1 VVNLPLRCG
10 STTRLDSWFVSGN
23 PSNPIR
29 RIVLAGTNKVYT
41 KCGGTFPEMPYCPNC
56 LTEYVQGTTKCDDCG
71 AELAPGSP
79 PQSPPRPPSAG
90 ADESKLV
97 PVRVFTGPT
106 ALLDAEVARN
116 ILQTQGIPSF
126 VPGETSVELLPV
138 LDVSLLVREQ
148 DAERAAGILRDYLD
162 TEAASPAE

>member
-1 VVNLPLRCG
+1 
-10 STTRLDSWFVSGN
+10 
-23 PSNPIR
+23 
-29 RIVLAGTNKVYT
+29 
-41 KCGGTFPEMPYCPNC
+41 MPYCPNC
-56 LTEYVQGTTKCDDCG
+56 MTEYVQGTTKCEDCG
-71 AELAPGSP
+71 AALEPGSP
-79 PQSPPRPPSAG
+79 PESPPRPPSAR
-90 ADESKLV
+90 ADDSKLV

-116 ILQTQGIPSF
+116 ILQTQGIPSL

-148 DAERAAGILRDYLD
+148 DAEHAASILRDYLD